1 MQSSNRRTQN
11 STRQNSNWQIFHWK
25 IRNWIVI
32 VALLVTVTACTAD
45 GINTVTNRGL
55 DYRPIVDMKGV
66 DVIEFQT
73 DLAECKE
80 YAAQIDAGGS
90 ALAGALLGATAGAVG
105 GSIIGNAF
113 GNTSGGAQF
122 GAAGGALSGAG
133 GGVVSAQCAQE
144 KVVQRCL
151 AGRGYTLLY

>member
-1 MQSSNRRTQN
+1 MQSSNRRTRN
-11 STRQNSNWQIFHWK
+11 SNRQNSNWQNC
-25 IRNWIVI
+25 NWVVI
-32 VALLVTVTACTAD
+32 AALIVTVTACTAD

-55 DYRPIVDMKGV
+55 DYRPIVDMKGI
-66 DVIEFQT
+66 DVVEFQT

-90 ALAGALLGATAGAVG
+90 ALAGALLGAAAGAAG
-105 GSIIGNAF
+105 GAIIGNAF

-133 GGVVSAQCAQE
+133 GGVVSAQRAQE

>member
-11 STRQNSNWQIFHWK
+11 STPQNSSRQNSSRQNSNW
-25 IRNWIVI
+25 IVI
-32 VALLVTVTACTAD
+32 AALMMTVTACTAD

-55 DYRPIVDMKGV
+55 DYRPIVDMKGI
-66 DVIEFQT
+66 DVVEFQT

-90 ALAGALLGATAGAVG
+90 ALAGALLGAAAGAAG
-105 GSIIGNAF
+105 GAIIGSAF

-133 GGVVSAQCAQE
+133 GGGVSAQRAQE
-144 KVVQRCL
+144 NVVQRCL